1 MGRDKNLINDQI
13 AAVTSLCK
21 AKQSNKEISKIT
33 GINLR
38 SVQRWAKKFRDSI
51 NGEVALQGKSTVR
64 AREIGSRTLTIL
76 MREVENNPSLI
87 AR

>member
-1 MGRDKNLINDQI
+1 MGRHKNLTNEQI
-13 AAVTSLCK
+13 AAVTSLSK

>member
-1 MGRDKNLINDQI
+1 MGRHKNLTNEQI
-13 AAVTSLCK
+13 AAVTSLSK

-38 SVQRWAKKFRDSI
+38 SVQRWAKKIKDSI
-51 NGEVALQGKSTVR
+51 NGEVALQGISTVR

>member
-1 MGRDKNLINDQI
+1 MTNEQI
-13 AAVTSLCK
+13 AAVTSLSK

-38 SVQRWAKKFRDSI
+38 SVQRWAKKIRDSI

-64 AREIGSRTLTIL
+64 AWEIGSCTLIIL

>member
-1 MGRDKNLINDQI
+1 MGRHKNLANEQI
-13 AAVTSLCK
+13 AAVTSLSK

-64 AREIGSRTLTIL
+64 AREIGSCTLTIL

>member
-1 MGRDKNLINDQI
+1 MGRYKNLTNEQI
-13 AAVTSLCK
+13 AAVTSLSK

-38 SVQRWAKKFRDSI
+38 SLQRWAKKFRDSI
-51 NGEVALQGKSTVR
+51 NGEAALQGKSTVR